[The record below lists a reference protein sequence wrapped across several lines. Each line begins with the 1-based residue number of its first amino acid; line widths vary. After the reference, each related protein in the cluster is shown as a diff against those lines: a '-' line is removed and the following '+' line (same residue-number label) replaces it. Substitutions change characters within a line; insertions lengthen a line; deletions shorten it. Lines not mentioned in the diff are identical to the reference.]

1 MRRFVFLFIIV
12 SGIAGFAVS
21 CAQRDDVPKVNA
33 ELYFADARLNRLLKY
48 DDELIDASTENMAEC
63 ALKKL
68 IAGRDD
74 NDNIRRIIPEMDK
87 CLTVKVKGTTAYV
100 DINSKIKSE
109 MSCHEETERL
119 FIYLIVNTFTSI
131 RGIRFVKF
139 TIDGS
144 IRKDFMG
151 FYDMRDT
158 FKYTYPE

>member
-74 NDNIRRIIPEMDK
+74 NDNIRRIIPE
-87 CLTVKVKGTTAYV
+87 
-100 DINSKIKSE
+100 KIGRA
-109 MSCHEETERL
+109 H
-119 FIYLIVNTFTSI
+119 V
-131 RGIRFVKF
+131 
-139 TIDGS
+139 
-144 IRKDFMG
+144 
-151 FYDMRDT
+151 
-158 FKYTYPE
+158 